1 MFIITYVIRTKIE
14 LTQLLCVSECDGT
27 DYQQSSPES
36 GKDSASDCK
45 SDESQASFVRKI
57 ASMEMDDSDGTKHS
71 ELIPSTEVY
80 SEHSENVENDT
91 ENIALPYNPLN
102 PTVYNEQVQKYSNEL
117 TCEQKVSGNVRGINS
132 GESCSNESEL
142 VSSSNLGNS
151 SVLNEGVVCD
161 IGTCDLAQQL
171 DSDAKTE
178 HSAWQ
183 PLPSPRSHIAD
194 TEEQIPGEE
203 PLVHALACTSGS
215 SPGVFTQTDE
225 EPLMHANTQTHGE
238 PLLPANTQTPYSDT
252 YREEQTVIRQTM
264 EAAVETLR
272 TQNLEPVISLHYSSE
287 GTTNST
293 ITLGFA
299 SFENLQTQITTRPPD
314 LAGSQTSV
322 GNVLSS
328 RENVDDLTQ
337 EPLETQNIV
346 TNSEN
351 GDALQSSTS
360 EATISNLEAD
370 KTDRDSTSDVRANV
384 DIGSESINNI
394 SGNDLEKCEIS
405 VKVDEVKPCSSGEN
419 PVNSLPSSSSD
430 ILPFN
435 QECTKSPSSN
445 LASDINVPNTSAI
458 LGQPDEQCRGNEIIE
473 AGSEDNNLT
482 TDSMLHTGI
491 VVSAVDDNISDRT
504 HNDNEVDLQQHSV
517 DNVLVEK
524 STESDLG
531 KPGVSGTQNS
541 VPNSEI
547 TSDSQANVETS
558 PKTVEVMEGD
568 NDSEFERV
576 IDQVLATSD
585 ESDGQTNISASRDTS
600 ETAVSMEVDEPTT
613 KTSKFYTVKPV

>member
-1 MFIITYVIRTKIE
+1 
-14 LTQLLCVSECDGT
+14 
-27 DYQQSSPES
+27 
-36 GKDSASDCK
+36 
-45 SDESQASFVRKI
+45 
-57 ASMEMDDSDGTKHS
+57 MEMDDSDGTKHS
-71 ELIPSTEVY
+71 EIIPSTEAF

-117 TCEQKVSGNVRGINS
+117 TCEQKVSGNVRDINS
-132 GESCSNESEL
+132 GESCSNDSEL

-161 IGTCDLAQQL
+161 IGSCDLAQQL
-171 DSDAKTE
+171 DSDTKTE

-194 TEEQIPGEE
+194 TEEQRPGEE

-225 EPLMHANTQTHGE
+225 EPLV
-238 PLLPANTQTPYSDT
+238 PANTQTSYSDT

-299 SFENLQTQITTRPPD
+299 SFENLQTQISTRPPEIS
-314 LAGSQTSV
+314 GSQTSV

-328 RENVDDLTQ
+328 RENVDHLSQ

-346 TNSEN
+346 ANTEN
-351 GDALQSSTS
+351 GDASQSSIR
-360 EATISNLEAD
+360 EAAISNPEAD
-370 KTDRDSTSDVRANV
+370 KTDTDSTSDVRATV
-384 DIGSESINNI
+384 DLGSESKNNL
-394 SGNDLEKCEIS
+394 SGNNLGKCEIS
-405 VKVDEVKPCSSGEN
+405 VKVDEVPCSSGEN
-419 PVNSLPSSSSD
+419 PVNSFPSSSSD
-430 ILPFN
+430 IPPLN
-435 QECTKSPSSN
+435 QECTKGPSSN

-473 AGSEDNNLT
+473 AGSDNNDLT

-491 VVSAVDDNISDRT
+491 VVSAVDDRT
-504 HNDNEVDLQQHSV
+504 HNDNEVDFQQPSI

-541 VPNSEI
+541 VPNVEI
-547 TSDSQANVETS
+547 TTDSKANVETS
-558 PKTVEVMEGD
+558 PKTVDAMEGD

-585 ESDGQTNISASRDTS
+585 ESDGQTNIRASRDTS
-600 ETAVSMEVDEPTT
+600 ETAMSMEVDEPTT
-613 KTSKFYTVKPV
+613 QTSKCYTVKPV

>member
-1 MFIITYVIRTKIE
+1 
-14 LTQLLCVSECDGT
+14 
-27 DYQQSSPES
+27 
-36 GKDSASDCK
+36 
-45 SDESQASFVRKI
+45 
-57 ASMEMDDSDGTKHS
+57 MEMDDSDGTKHS
-71 ELIPSTEVY
+71 EIIPSNEAF

-117 TCEQKVSGNVRGINS
+117 TCEQKVSGIVRDINS
-132 GESCSNESEL
+132 GESCSNDSEL
-142 VSSSNLGNS
+142 VSSSNYGNS

-161 IGTCDLAQQL
+161 IGSCDLDQQL

-183 PLPSPRSHIAD
+183 PLPSPRSHTAD

-225 EPLMHANTQTHGE
+225 EPLV
-238 PLLPANTQTPYSDT
+238 PANTQTSYSDT

-299 SFENLQTQITTRPPD
+299 SFENLQTQITTRPQEIS
-314 LAGSQTSV
+314 GSQTSV

-328 RENVDDLTQ
+328 RENVDNLRQDPT
-337 EPLETQNIV
+337 ETQNIV
-346 TNSEN
+346 ANSEN
-351 GDALQSSTS
+351 GDASQSSTS
-360 EATISNLEAD
+360 EAALSNPEAD
-370 KTDRDSTSDVRANV
+370 KTDRDSTSDVRASV
-384 DIGSESINNI
+384 DIGSESINNL

-405 VKVDEVKPCSSGEN
+405 VKVDEVPCSSGEN

-430 ILPFN
+430 ILPLN
-435 QECTKSPSSN
+435 QECTTSPSSN
-445 LASDINVPNTSAI
+445 LASYINVPNTSAI
-458 LGQPDEQCRGNEIIE
+458 LGQSDEQCRGNEIIE
-473 AGSEDNNLT
+473 AGSEDNDLS
-482 TDSMLHTGI
+482 TDSLLHTGM
-491 VVSAVDDNISDRT
+491 VVSAVDDDIRDRT
-504 HNDNEVDLQQHSV
+504 LIDDEVDLQQHRV
-517 DNVLVEK
+517 DDVSAEK
-524 STESDLG
+524 SIESELS

-541 VPNSEI
+541 VPNVEI
-547 TSDSQANVETS
+547 TTDPQANVDTS
-558 PKTVEVMEGD
+558 PKTVDAMEGD

-585 ESDGQTNISASRDTS
+585 ESDGQTNISATRDTS
-600 ETAVSMEVDEPTT
+600 ETAVSMDVDEPTT
-613 KTSKFYTVKPV
+613 QTSKCYTVRPVLSGHSKRNSKIGFQRIPFKEHSRPIIA

>member
-1 MFIITYVIRTKIE
+1 
-14 LTQLLCVSECDGT
+14 
-27 DYQQSSPES
+27 
-36 GKDSASDCK
+36 
-45 SDESQASFVRKI
+45 
-57 ASMEMDDSDGTKHS
+57 MEMEDSDGTKHS
-71 ELIPSTEVY
+71 EIIPSTEAF

-117 TCEQKVSGNVRGINS
+117 TCEQKVSGNVCDINS
-132 GESCSNESEL
+132 GESCSNDNEL
-142 VSSSNLGNS
+142 VSSSNLGSS

-161 IGTCDLAQQL
+161 IGSCDLDQQL
-171 DSDAKTE
+171 DSDTKTE

-194 TEEQIPGEE
+194 TEEQRLGEE

-225 EPLMHANTQTHGE
+225 EPLV
-238 PLLPANTQTPYSDT
+238 PANTQTPYSDT

-299 SFENLQTQITTRPPD
+299 SFENLQTQITTRPPEIS
-314 LAGSQTSV
+314 GSQTSV

-328 RENVDDLTQ
+328 RESVDDLRL

-346 TNSEN
+346 ANSEN
-351 GDALQSSTS
+351 GLASQSSTS
-360 EATISNLEAD
+360 EAAISNPEGD
-370 KTDRDSTSDVRANV
+370 KSDRDSTSDVRATV
-384 DIGSESINNI
+384 DIGSESINNL
-394 SGNDLEKCEIS
+394 SGNDLEKREIS
-405 VKVDEVKPCSSGEN
+405 VKVDEVPCSSGEN

-430 ILPFN
+430 ILPLN

-445 LASDINVPNTSAI
+445 VTSDINVPNTSAI

-473 AGSEDNNLT
+473 AGSEDNDLT

-504 HNDNEVDLQQHSV
+504 HNDSEVDFQQHRV

-524 STESDLG
+524 STESELS
-531 KPGVSGTQNS
+531 KPGVSGAQNS
-541 VPNSEI
+541 VPNVEI
-547 TSDSQANVETS
+547 TTDSQANVETS
-558 PKTVEVMEGD
+558 PKTVDAMEGD

-613 KTSKFYTVKPV
+613 QSSKFYTVKLLIGHSKRNSKIGFQDQLLLDAGQKYCRMLQVSILQYF

>member
-1 MFIITYVIRTKIE
+1 
-14 LTQLLCVSECDGT
+14 
-27 DYQQSSPES
+27 
-36 GKDSASDCK
+36 
-45 SDESQASFVRKI
+45 
-57 ASMEMDDSDGTKHS
+57 MEMDDSEGTKHS
-71 ELIPSTEVY
+71 EIIPSTEAF

-117 TCEQKVSGNVRGINS
+117 TCEQKVTGNACDITS
-132 GESCSNESEL
+132 GESCSNDSEL
-142 VSSSNLGNS
+142 VSSSYLGNS
-151 SVLNEGVVCD
+151 SVLNEGVACD
-161 IGTCDLAQQL
+161 IGSCDLDQQL
-171 DSDAKTE
+171 DSDTKTE

-203 PLVHALACTSGS
+203 SLVHALACTRGS

-225 EPLMHANTQTHGE
+225 EPLV
-238 PLLPANTQTPYSDT
+238 PANTQTSYSDT

-299 SFENLQTQITTRPPD
+299 SFENLQTQITTRPSEIS
-314 LAGSQTSV
+314 GSQTSV

-328 RENVDDLTQ
+328 QDNVDDLRQ

-346 TNSEN
+346 ANSEN
-351 GDALQSSTS
+351 GDASQSSTS
-360 EATISNLEAD
+360 EAAISNPEAD
-370 KTDRDSTSDVRANV
+370 KTDRDSTSDVRATV
-384 DIGSESINNI
+384 DIGSESINNL
-394 SGNDLEKCEIS
+394 SGNDLEKGEIS
-405 VKVDEVKPCSSGEN
+405 VKVDEVQSCSSSEN

-430 ILPFN
+430 ILPLN

-458 LGQPDEQCRGNEIIE
+458 LRQQDEQCRGNEIIE
-473 AGSEDNNLT
+473 AGSKGNDLT
-482 TDSMLHTGI
+482 TDSMLHTGV
-491 VVSAVDDNISDRT
+491 VVSAVDKNVSDGT
-504 HNDNEVDLQQHSV
+504 LHDSEVDLQQHSV

-524 STESDLG
+524 STETDLG

-541 VPNSEI
+541 VPNVEI
-547 TSDSQANVETS
+547 TTDSQANVETS
-558 PKTVEVMEGD
+558 PKTVDAMDGD

-585 ESDGQTNISASRDTS
+585 ESDGQTNISASRDRS

-613 KTSKFYTVKPV
+613 QTSKFYTVKPVKNGHSKIDKTKILTTNDSLIKVESIAECSLGAFCNTFDLH

>member
-1 MFIITYVIRTKIE
+1 MIRISGKAHFYEQFVKVIK
-14 LTQLLCVSECDGT
+14 QWLLCVSECDGT

-36 GKDSASDCK
+36 GKDSTSDCK

-71 ELIPSTEVY
+71 EIIPSTEAF

-117 TCEQKVSGNVRGINS
+117 TCEQKVSGNVRDINS
-132 GESCSNESEL
+132 GESCSNDSEL

-161 IGTCDLAQQL
+161 IGSCDLAQQL
-171 DSDAKTE
+171 DSDTKTE

-194 TEEQIPGEE
+194 TEEQRPGEE

-225 EPLMHANTQTHGE
+225 EPLV
-238 PLLPANTQTPYSDT
+238 PANTQTSYSDT

-299 SFENLQTQITTRPPD
+299 SFENLQTQISTRPPEIS
-314 LAGSQTSV
+314 GSQTSV

-328 RENVDDLTQ
+328 RENVDHLSQ

-346 TNSEN
+346 ANTEN
-351 GDALQSSTS
+351 GDASQSSIR
-360 EATISNLEAD
+360 EAAISNPEAD
-370 KTDRDSTSDVRANV
+370 KTDTDSTSDVRATV
-384 DIGSESINNI
+384 DLGSESKNNL
-394 SGNDLEKCEIS
+394 SGNNLGKCEIS
-405 VKVDEVKPCSSGEN
+405 VKVDEVPCSSGEN
-419 PVNSLPSSSSD
+419 PVNSFPSSSSD
-430 ILPFN
+430 IPPLN
-435 QECTKSPSSN
+435 QECTKGPSSN

-473 AGSEDNNLT
+473 AGSDNNDLT

-491 VVSAVDDNISDRT
+491 VVSAVDDRT
-504 HNDNEVDLQQHSV
+504 HNDNEVDFQQPSI

-541 VPNSEI
+541 VPNVEI
-547 TSDSQANVETS
+547 TTDSKANVETS
-558 PKTVEVMEGD
+558 PKTVDAMEGD

-585 ESDGQTNISASRDTS
+585 ESDGQTNIRASRDTS
-600 ETAVSMEVDEPTT
+600 ETAMSMEVDEPTT
-613 KTSKFYTVKPV
+613 QTSKCYTVKPV

>member
-1 MFIITYVIRTKIE
+1 
-14 LTQLLCVSECDGT
+14 
-27 DYQQSSPES
+27 
-36 GKDSASDCK
+36 
-45 SDESQASFVRKI
+45 
-57 ASMEMDDSDGTKHS
+57 MEMDDSDGTKHS
-71 ELIPSTEVY
+71 EIIPSTEAF

-117 TCEQKVSGNVRGINS
+117 TCEQKVSGNLRDINS
-132 GESCSNESEL
+132 GESCSNDNEL

-151 SVLNEGVVCD
+151 SVLNEVVCD
-161 IGTCDLAQQL
+161 VGSCDLDQQL
-171 DSDAKTE
+171 NSDTKTE
-178 HSAWQ
+178 HSAFQ
-183 PLPSPRSHIAD
+183 PLPNPRSHIAD
-194 TEEQIPGEE
+194 SEEQIPGEE

-225 EPLMHANTQTHGE
+225 EPLV
-238 PLLPANTQTPYSDT
+238 PANTQTSYSDT

-299 SFENLQTQITTRPPD
+299 SFENLQTQITTRP
-314 LAGSQTSV
+314 LEISGSQTSV
-322 GNVLSS
+322 GNVLNS
-328 RENVDDLTQ
+328 RENVDDLRQ

-346 TNSEN
+346 ANSEN
-351 GDALQSSTS
+351 GDASQSSTS
-360 EATISNLEAD
+360 EAAISNPEAD

-384 DIGSESINNI
+384 DIGSESINNL

-405 VKVDEVKPCSSGEN
+405 VKVDEVPCSSGEN
-419 PVNSLPSSSSD
+419 PVNSLPSFSSD
-430 ILPFN
+430 NHVLPLN

-445 LASDINVPNTSAI
+445 LASDNNVPNTSAI
-458 LGQPDEQCRGNEIIE
+458 LGQSDEQCRGNEIVGE
-473 AGSEDNNLT
+473 SNEDNDLT

-491 VVSAVDDNISDRT
+491 VVSAVDDNISDET
-504 HNDNEVDLQQHSV
+504 LHDNVVVLQQSSV
-517 DNVLVEK
+517 DYVLAEK
-524 STESDLG
+524 STESELS

-541 VPNSEI
+541 VPNVEI
-547 TSDSQANVETS
+547 TTDSQANVETS
-558 PKTVEVMEGD
+558 PKTVDAMEGD

-613 KTSKFYTVKPV
+613 QASKCCVYLKYQHIYKEPSSSVGRVLLGIKGVLVRDSMETLSNVLE